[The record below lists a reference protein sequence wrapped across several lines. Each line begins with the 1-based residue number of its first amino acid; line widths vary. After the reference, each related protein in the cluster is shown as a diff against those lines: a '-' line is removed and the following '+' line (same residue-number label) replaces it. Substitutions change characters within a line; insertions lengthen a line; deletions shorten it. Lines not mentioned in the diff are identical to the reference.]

1 MGPLIRFPLLALA
14 LTALHLVG
22 LQLSFSAVGAVSPLA
37 LDWGPNGTVALF
49 CWFAIPAALTQA
61 AVLTLPAPA
70 AGEATGRA
78 GLAARATLGA
88 LVLTLALALPVSA
101 LLDLPEW
108 LEVRLSPEA
117 GRVVLWSLIL
127 GTALTWVALSLLL
140 THRAKG
146 EPDLLERRVTQATAG
161 TLVGLAL
168 ATPWYLVLRRK
179 SQCYCALGTFWALL
193 VGLWSLLLVGGPL
206 LLLMARERRTRAALR
221 S

>member
-1 MGPLIRFPLLALA
+1 MPAALRFLLLATA

-22 LQLSFSAVGAVSPLA
+22 LQLSFSAVGAVSPLS
-37 LDWGPNGTVALF
+37 LDWGPDGLVTLF
-49 CWFAIPAALTQA
+49 QWFAIPAALTQA
-61 AVLTLPAPA
+61 AVLSLPAPV
-70 AGEATGRA
+70 AGEATARS

-88 LVLTLALALPVSA
+88 LALALALWLPVAA
-101 LLDLPEW
+101 LADLPEW
-108 LEVRLSPEA
+108 LEIRLRPEV

-179 SQCYCALGTFWALL
+179 SQCYCSLGAFWALL
-193 VGLWSLLLVGGPL
+193 VGIWSLLLVGGPL
-206 LLLMARERRTRAALR
+206 LLLLARERRTRAALR
-221 S
+221 